1 MVEAGPALVRTGIS
15 WVNYGCGGCHVA
27 SSRREARQGRRTFLV
42 RIIFSLFSADLHW
55 PVLTRLTVFTRLFA
69 PHISYHTR
77 LFFFTIHNSPQLT
90 APIESHTT
98 TVTNSS
104 ANSYRISTRVIHS
117 ATTLS
122 HPRRRRALSFRARS
136 RDEHIL
142 PTSFQ
147 PTTASSLTG
156 PYTSC
161 YQIPPSS
168 SQPIP
173 SRYNTCN

>member
-1 MVEAGPALVRTGIS
+1 MSPRVGARHAKDGEP
-15 WVNYGCGGCHVA
+15 
-27 SSRREARQGRRTFLV
+27 SSSG
-42 RIIFSLFSADLHW
+42 LFSACFLPICALAGPYSPNSLYSSLCPAHI
-55 PVLTRLTVFTRLFA
+55 L
-69 PHISYHTR
+69 PHRSVYP
-77 LFFFTIHNSPQLT
+77 LFFYNTAQLT

-161 YQIPPSS
+161 SQIPPSS